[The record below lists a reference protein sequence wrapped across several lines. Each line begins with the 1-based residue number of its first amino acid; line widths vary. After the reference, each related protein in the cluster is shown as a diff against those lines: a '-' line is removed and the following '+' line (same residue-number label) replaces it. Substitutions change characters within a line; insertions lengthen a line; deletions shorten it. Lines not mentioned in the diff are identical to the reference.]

1 MQISSKVAEETSTC
15 LPTSARRSVQPLNPS
30 TPGQRNGPLAHHAV
44 LLAKPT
50 LRFRASSFRPLLPF
64 ARESAP
70 HADFQLAH

>member
-1 MQISSKVAEETSTC
+1 
-15 LPTSARRSVQPLNPS
+15 VQPLNPS
-30 TPGQRNGPLAHHAV
+30 TPGQRNGPLAHHTV